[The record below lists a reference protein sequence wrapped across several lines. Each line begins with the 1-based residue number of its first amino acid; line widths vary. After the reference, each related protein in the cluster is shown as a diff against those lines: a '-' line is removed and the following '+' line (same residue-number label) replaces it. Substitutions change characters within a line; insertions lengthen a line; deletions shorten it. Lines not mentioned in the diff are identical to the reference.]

1 MSENK
6 VKEEKKLS
14 AKIFSIVCT
23 VLTVII
29 VALTCYVLISLV
41 IAKTQ
46 NKPVSLF
53 GSSFA
58 IVQTNSMEPEIMTGD
73 LIIFHICDISEV
85 NESDNIVFIAGEGF
99 DAVVR
104 GQSVVH
110 KAMTILPDGIV
121 TQGVNNSVADKDLVT
136 ADNFL
141 GICTYNSS
149 FLGALFSFLT
159 KYGILLLISVI
170 AVPVIV
176 TQAIKIVKLSKQ
188 SAAQK
193 AESKAEEGTETIE
206 DATDE
211 NHQ

>member
-29 VALTCYVLISLV
+29 VALTCYVLISIV

-46 NKPVSLF
+46 NKPVNLF

-58 IVQTNSMEPEIMTGD
+58 VVQTNSMEPEIMTGD
-73 LIIFHICDISEV
+73 LIVFHMCDISEV
-85 NESDNIVFIAGEGF
+85 SESDNIVFIAGEGF
-99 DAVVR
+99 DKAVR

-110 KAMTILPDGIV
+110 KAITILPDGIV
-121 TQGVNNSVADKDLVT
+121 TQGVNNGVADKDLVT

-141 GICTYNSS
+141 GICTFNSA
-149 FLGALFSFLT
+149 FLGALLSFLT
-159 KYGILLLISVI
+159 KYGILLVI
-170 AVPVIV
+170 ALIAIPIIV
-176 TQAIKIVKLSKQ
+176 TQAIKIVKLSRQ
-188 SAAQK
+188 SAANS
-193 AESKAEEGTETIE
+193 EEGKAEERTEVNSNEIN
-206 DATDE
+206 E
-211 NHQ
+211 NKE

>member
-23 VLTVII
+23 VLTLIF
-29 VALTCYVLISLV
+29 VALTCYVLVSV
-41 IAKTQ
+41 VVAKTQ
-46 NKPVSLF
+46 NKPVNLF

-73 LIIFHICDISEV
+73 LIVFHMCDISEV
-85 NESDNIVFIAGEGF
+85 SESDNIVFIAGEGF
-99 DAVVR
+99 DKAVR

-110 KAMTILPDGIV
+110 KAMTILSDGIV
-121 TQGVNNSVADKDLVT
+121 TQGVNNSKADEDLVT

-141 GICTYNSS
+141 GVCTFNSS
-149 FLGALFSFLT
+149 ILGALLSFLT
-159 KYGILLLISVI
+159 KYGILLVI
-170 AVPVIV
+170 ALIAIPIIV

-188 SAAQK
+188 SAVK
-193 AESKAEEGTETIE
+193 GEESKAEESAEANLNG
-206 DATDE
+206 TDE
-211 NHQ
+211 NQE